1 MPSEDAELKA
11 LLQRMSPGIADL
23 MLRMMSKEELT
34 WEKARAFRD
43 EIVEINKTAQTDEE
57 QTALVFS
64 FKSLMNQVEE
74 FDLIDPSSLDHF
86 KNVREADYKWMLS
99 VQAMIGEH
107 IDPDRLEYITRREVA
122 AGRLAADDKFRELA
136 VAGAMVL
143 GTSGNEPKGRSWL
156 GRLFRKR

>member
-1 MPSEDAELKA
+1 MPSKDAELHA

-23 MLRMMSKEELT
+23 MLRMMSKEELS
-34 WEKARAFRD
+34 WEKTRAFRD
-43 EIVEINKTAQTDEE
+43 EIVELNKTARTDEE
-57 QTALVFS
+57 QVALVFA
-64 FKSLMNQVEE
+64 FNSLMNQVEE

-86 KNVREADYKWMLS
+86 RNVREADYKMILS
-99 VQAMIGEH
+99 VQAMIGER

-136 VAGAMVL
+136 VTGAMVL
-143 GTSGNEPKGRSWL
+143 GTSGNAPKGRSWL